1 MALYFDDMLLEE
13 IRQRNDIVDLISMY
27 TDLKQSGNRFLGLC
41 PFHKEKTPSFFVN
54 KEDQLYYCFGC
65 HEGGNI
71 INFVEKVNNLDFI
84 EAVKFLA
91 ERGGVNLPE
100 ENGEVS
106 KEHQLKKD
114 IYEINKASAIYF
126 HNNLMNDKNA
136 LKYLTDRGLDIKT
149 IKNFGLGY
157 SKSTYTD
164 LYEHLKLKGFS
175 EWAMLKAGVISKKE
189 NGVYDFFRGRIVFP
203 VIDLRGNVLAFSGRV
218 MDDSLPKYLNTG
230 ETEAFKK
237 RQNLFGLNL
246 AKNSKKDYII
256 LAEGQMDVIALH
268 KYGFNNAV
276 ASLGTAFCEE
286 HAKLI
291 KRYAK
296 KVVICYDNDTA
307 GQNATNKAA
316 DYLIS
321 EGIFVN
327 VAILKGGKDPDEILK
342 KSGEEYFSN
351 IIKNAPTYMEYLLNK
366 EILNHDLNTME
377 GKISYARSA
386 TNHLT
391 KVIDPLERELYIK
404 RISREL
410 DISEE
415 LIYGELKKISS
426 FTKRNEEKKQEIK
439 ENIKRQK
446 ETSVDKIN
454 NNLDVCEGELINIL
468 INNITWFKR
477 LRNHLGDNYFSFE
490 IYNKIFSTLSSL
502 MEERGGY
509 DINMIVDRL
518 SEKEKGKI
526 IRFKMKELNYEV
538 NEKNISELLKRI
550 EYLKNQQNVAN
561 ADSVEDL
568 NAQLMKLRNK
578 ESMNNK

>member
-1 MALYFDDMLLEE
+1 MALFFDDMLLEE

-54 KEDQLYYCFGC
+54 RDDQLYYCFGC

-91 ERGGVNLPE
+91 ERGGVVLPE

-114 IYEINKASAIYF
+114 IYEVNKASAIYF
-126 HNNLMNDKNA
+126 HNNLMNDNAA

-189 NGVYDFFRGRIVFP
+189 NKVYDFFRGRIVFP
-203 VIDLRGNVLAFSGRV
+203 VIDLRGNVIAFSGRV

-230 ETEAFKK
+230 ETEVFKK

-246 AKNSKKDYII
+246 AKNSKKDYIL

-307 GQNATNKAA
+307 GKSATNKAA
-316 DYLIS
+316 DFLIA
-321 EGIFVN
+321 EGVFVN

-351 IIKNAPTYMEYLLNK
+351 LIKNAPTYMEYLLNI
-366 EILNHDLNTME
+366 EIENHDLNSME

-404 RISREL
+404 KISRQL

-415 LIYGELKKISS
+415 LIYGELKKIST
-426 FTKRNEEKKQEIK
+426 FTKRNEEKAK
-439 ENIKRQK
+439 EVKESIKRKQ

-454 NNLDVCEGELINIL
+454 YNLDVCEGELINIL
-468 INNITWFKR
+468 INNQTWFKR
-477 LRNHLGDNYFSFE
+477 LKNHLGNNFFSFE
-490 IYNKIFSTLSSL
+490 LYNKILSTLTL
-502 MEERGGY
+502 LIEEKGGY

-526 IRFKMKELNYEV
+526 ISFKMKGLNYEV
-538 NEKNISELLKRI
+538 NEKTISELLKRI

-561 ADSVEDL
+561 ADSLEDL
-568 NAQLMKLRNK
+568 NAKLMSLRHKN
-578 ESMNNK
+578 

>member
-54 KEDQLYYCFGC
+54 KDDQLYYCFGC

-91 ERGGVNLPE
+91 ERGGVALPE

-114 IYEINKASAIYF
+114 IYEINKASAVYF

-175 EWAMLKAGVISKKE
+175 EWAMVKAGVISKKE
-189 NGVYDFFRGRIVFP
+189 NKVYDFFRGRIVFP
-203 VIDLRGNVLAFSGRV
+203 VIDLRGNVIAFSGRV

-246 AKNSKKDYII
+246 AKNSKKDYIL

-276 ASLGTAFCEE
+276 ASLGTAFCED

-307 GQNATNKAA
+307 GQSATNKAA
-316 DYLIS
+316 DYLIA
-321 EGIFVN
+321 EGVSVN

-342 KSGEEYFSN
+342 KSGEEFFGN
-351 IIKNAPTYMEYLLNK
+351 LVKNAPTYMEYLLNK
-366 EILNHDLNTME
+366 EIQNHDLNTME

-404 RISREL
+404 KISREL

-415 LIYGELKKISS
+415 LIYGEIKKISN
-426 FTKRNEEKKQEIK
+426 FTKRNEEKTKEVK

-446 ETSVDKIN
+446 ETSIDKIN
-454 NNLDVCEGELINIL
+454 YNLDVCEGELINIL
-468 INNITWFKR
+468 INNITWYKR
-477 LRNHLGDNYFSFE
+477 LKNHLGDNFFSFE
-490 IYNKIFSTLSSL
+490 LYNKILTVLSSL
-502 MEERGGY
+502 IEEKGGY

-526 IRFKMKELNYEV
+526 ISFKMKGLNYEV
-538 NEKNISELLKRI
+538 NEKSISELLKRI
-550 EYLKNQQNVAN
+550 TYLKNQQNVAN
-561 ADSVEDL
+561 ADSLEDL
-568 NAQLMKLRNK
+568 NAKLMSLRDK
-578 ESMNNK
+578 K

>member
-1 MALYFDDMLLEE
+1 
-13 IRQRNDIVDLISMY
+13 
-27 TDLKQSGNRFLGLC
+27 
-41 PFHKEKTPSFFVN
+41 
-54 KEDQLYYCFGC
+54 
-65 HEGGNI
+65 
-71 INFVEKVNNLDFI
+71 
-84 EAVKFLA
+84 
-91 ERGGVNLPE
+91 
-100 ENGEVS
+100 
-106 KEHQLKKD
+106 
-114 IYEINKASAIYF
+114 
-126 HNNLMNDKNA
+126 
-136 LKYLTDRGLDIKT
+136 
-149 IKNFGLGY
+149 
-157 SKSTYTD
+157 
-164 LYEHLKLKGFS
+164 
-175 EWAMLKAGVISKKE
+175 
-189 NGVYDFFRGRIVFP
+189 
-203 VIDLRGNVLAFSGRV
+203 
-218 MDDSLPKYLNTG
+218 
-230 ETEAFKK
+230 
-237 RQNLFGLNL
+237 
-246 AKNSKKDYII
+246 
-256 LAEGQMDVIALH
+256 
-268 KYGFNNAV
+268 
-276 ASLGTAFCEE
+276 
-286 HAKLI
+286 
-291 KRYAK
+291 
-296 KVVICYDNDTA
+296 
-307 GQNATNKAA
+307 
-316 DYLIS
+316 
-321 EGIFVN
+321 
-327 VAILKGGKDPDEILK
+327 
-342 KSGEEYFSN
+342 
-351 IIKNAPTYMEYLLNK
+351 
-366 EILNHDLNTME
+366 ME